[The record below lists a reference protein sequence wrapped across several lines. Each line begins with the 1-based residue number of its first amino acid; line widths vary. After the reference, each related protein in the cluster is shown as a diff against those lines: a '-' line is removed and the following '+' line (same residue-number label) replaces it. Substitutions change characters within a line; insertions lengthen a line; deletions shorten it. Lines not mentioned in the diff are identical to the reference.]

1 MEGHRDIVVHGPLN
15 LISILDLWRDTR
27 PNKGDPATMLP
38 GSITYR
44 ATSPLY
50 AEDKYQ
56 IVLGEEEGSGVG
68 AVQILAPSGQVAMKA
83 EVRSA
88 E

>member
-1 MEGHRDIVVHGPLN
+1 MEGHRDLVVHGPLN

-27 PNKGDPATMLP
+27 PNTADPASMLP
-38 GSITYR
+38 ESITYR

-50 AEDKYQ
+50 AEDEYQ
-56 IVLGEEEGSGVG
+56 IVLNEEEESGIG
-68 AVQILAPSGQVAMKA
+68 TVQIIAPGGTVAMKA